1 MRKIY
6 SFLLL
11 GLLFLSIGNV
21 WATEQYY
28 ELTFNTTGTSSDS
41 GNSWT
46 TNSSVSNVLT
56 AGSAYVSSISA
67 VANVYPGRDGR
78 GAKFGTSSKA
88 GSITFALSD
97 AGQVKATKVVI
108 TGGAYISSNA
118 AEPASV
124 KVNDGTAVAFDQ
136 TVITFTEEEIT
147 YNFPTPTDITTLKL
161 SQVVANKGRLYII
174 SVKVYYDDEGGI
186 PDPSISAENV
196 ELEYDAT
203 NGNIDVVVNN
213 PVTGGVLTAESSE
226 DWLTI
231 GSITSITSVPLTFAA
246 NSQATARTSVV
257 TLTYTYNTNE
267 TVTKNVTVTQ
277 SANPN
282 AVIDINAIDAGSI
295 TCNVKGTIVAM
306 CARGLVVG
314 DGTGYVYY
322 YGGSS
327 FSTTKTIND
336 VVKISGTT
344 STYGNVIQFP
354 GTATIEDADNSS
366 YDNTPAVQALDA
378 AGIGAYGSGLHLSDY
393 VQLEGTLV
401 KSNNYYNLQ
410 VENLATDAS
419 IAYPTTA
426 QASEMENLLDSY
438 VIVKGYF
445 AGNSSGH
452 FNVVLESIEEA
463 VAPVIPSVVV
473 EETAINAPY
482 TGILDGVVNVTYN
495 NITEIEASV
504 AFFEADGETLAAEPD
519 WIITDIDIQTHNL
532 VYVVDVNEGAA
543 RTAYMRVLAT
553 INESTVIYSEL
564 ITISQAAVPA
574 LLINYSIVHNEA
586 EIIPGAH
593 YLIASG
599 TDGEIKIMN
608 EQKSTNRGALTVTAD
623 NGVIGIEEGTDFHE
637 FVICK
642 DGDKYAIYEA
652 GVGYLYAAASGSNS
666 LKSQATNN
674 VNGQWTITI
683 DDAIASIVATESTN
697 RNVMRY
703 NTSGS
708 GLFNCYASATQ
719 SPVYLYMKDDETFTT
734 EAVAISEVG
743 YATLY
748 YGEENL
754 IVPEG
759 VEAHTYTMNEGV
771 LEEVKTY
778 AEGEVIPKG
787 QAVVLEGGAGN
798 HEFIV
803 TPVVGV
809 GPSVANVLKG
819 SDEAALTTGGTY
831 FYGLSLNSENVLS
844 SVGFYWMADGGAAFT
859 NGAHKAYLALDEL
872 PAGAPERILLNNNNA
887 TNIMNVDDVE
897 NAVKFMENGKLFIK
911 KNGVIYNAVGA
922 IVK

>member
-11 GLLFLSIGNV
+11 GLLLSIGNV

-28 ELTFNTTGTSSDS
+28 ELTFNTTGTSSDGS
-41 GNSWT
+41 NSWT

-196 ELEYDAT
+196 ELEHDAT

-426 QASEMENLLDSY
+426 QASEMDGFLNTY

-452 FNVVLESIEEA
+452 FNIVLESIEEA
-463 VAPVIPSVVV
+463 VAPVIPSINVDANSIEAPAAGDDGEVGISYENLTIASAADFDVQYYDGEDNEIDAPSWLLCVV
-473 EETAINAPY
+473 EGTGTYQLSY
-482 TGILDGVVNVTYN
+482 TISANT
-495 NITEIEASV
+495 
-504 AFFEADGETLAAEPD
+504 
-519 WIITDIDIQTHNL
+519 
-532 VYVVDVNEGAA
+532 GAA
-543 RTAYMRVLAT
+543 RTAYLKVYALD
-553 INESTVIYSEL
+553 NETNEVYSEL
-564 ITISQAAVPA
+564 ITISQEAYVAPFVITDGVFDFTQDEDYGSGVKKSGVKEQTSTWIAVNVTMYMA
-574 LLINYSIVHNEA
+574 GRNCWYN
-586 EIIPGAH
+586 
-593 YLIASG
+593 SG
-599 TDGEIKIMN
+599 DGEIRLYKASGGAAAGNITLSAPEGN
-608 EQKSTNRGALTVTAD
+608 IITNIAFTGATLNKMGA
-623 NGVIGIEEGTDFHE
+623 EEGTYVVSNENHNASWHGFANSVLFTATDRTDIYTIEVTYAATASLTLGANGYSTFAAP
-637 FVICK
+637 FKYTVSGATAYKAKYQNGAIVLTQVNVI
-642 DGDKYAIYEA
+642 EA
-652 GVGYLYAAASGSNS
+652 G
-666 LKSQATNN
+666 
-674 VNGQWTITI
+674 
-683 DDAIASIVATESTN
+683 
-697 RNVMRY
+697 
-703 NTSGS
+703 
-708 GLFNCYASATQ
+708 
-719 SPVYLYMKDDETFTT
+719 
-734 EAVAISEVG
+734 
-743 YATLY
+743 
-748 YGEENL
+748 
-754 IVPEG
+754 EG
-759 VEAHTYTMNEGV
+759 
-771 LEEVKTY
+771 
-778 AEGEVIPKG
+778 I
-787 QAVVLEGGAGN
+787 
-798 HEFIV
+798 
-803 TPVVGV
+803 
-809 GPSVANVLKG
+809 VLKG
-819 SDEAALTTGGTY
+819 ANAGDVVTITPSNDATDIFTDNELVGVLTPTLAQANWYVLATIDNDGITKFHPCEGVTIPANKAFIEIVENPSNAPIRIIEAG
-831 FYGLSLNSENVLS
+831 NE
-844 SVGFYWMADGGAAFT
+844 
-859 NGAHKAYLALDEL
+859 
-872 PAGAPERILLNNNNA
+872 A
-887 TNIMNVDDVE
+887 TNIQNVE
-897 NAVKFMENGKLFIK
+897 GAEKAVKFMENGKLYIQ
-911 KNGVIYNAVGA
+911 KNGVVYDAMGKTVR
-922 IVK
+922 